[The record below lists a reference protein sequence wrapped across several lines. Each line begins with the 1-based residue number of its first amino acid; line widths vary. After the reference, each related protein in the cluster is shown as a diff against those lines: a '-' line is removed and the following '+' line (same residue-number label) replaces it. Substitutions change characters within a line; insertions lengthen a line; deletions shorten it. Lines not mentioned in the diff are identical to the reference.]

1 MHAARRT
8 SQVCPIRR
16 ASCRG
21 PAAPIDAPVVL
32 RTRTGSFCSK
42 RSTRLGTPL
51 TLSGPPIAPRSRAR
65 PRIHPR
71 ALPPLMDRSTAWLYA
86 LKPNTQH
93 ANARTLSN
101 APHGTLPRLWHCVYT
116 LTRVLLR
123 SADPLVP
130 NLLVLPPGHNL
141 HGHALVKQGNNSSHS
156 SHSLRPCRCKRTR
169 ARRDAHTRAYA
180 RKVRDRSHR
189 ARSCLAGALILQD
202 RASCLSALAL
212 NPRTGGPSLTRIA
225 DGRNGADW
233 L

>member
-21 PAAPIDAPVVL
+21 PAAPIDAPFVL

-71 ALPPLMDRSTAWLYA
+71 ALPPLMDRSAAWLYA
-86 LKPNTQH
+86 RPTRSTRT
-93 ANARTLSN
+93 RTLC
-101 APHGTLPRLWHCVYT
+101 PMHLTGPLPRLWHCLHT

-141 HGHALVKQGNNSSHS
+141 HGHPLVKQGNNSSHS

-212 NPRTGGPSLTRIA
+212 NPRTGGPHSLALPTH
-225 DGRNGADW
+225 W
-233 L
+233 S